1 MMEDCTAL
9 YNVVSC
15 VHGSADNLTYQRGE
29 TADISCLD
37 NWYNHGVVKQQIER
51 MLRHRTTKKITGEDL
66 RASAV
71 LIPLFYSQGQYHIL
85 FTERSDEVVFHK
97 GQVCFPGGTQEPSD
111 SNLLETALRE
121 VKEEIGLE
129 AKDVEILG
137 ELDDMLT
144 FVTDYVISPFVGLI
158 TRPHSPKTNGREVK
172 RAFSVPLSFLMD
184 EANFKQD
191 AYAYEYEGHVI
202 WGATARILRQFIG
215 LLKSDGGAR

>member
-29 TADISCLD
+29 TANISRLD

-51 MLRHRTTKKITGEDL
+51 MLRHRTTKRITGEDL

-85 FTERSDEVVFHK
+85 FTERSDEVVLHK

-158 TRPHSPKTNGREVK
+158 THPHALKTNGKEVK
-172 RAFSVPLSFLMD
+172 GAFSVPLSFLMN

-191 AYAYEYEGHVI
+191 SYAYEYEGHVI
-202 WGATARILRQFIG
+202 WGATARILSQFIG
-215 LLKSDGGAR
+215 LLRSESGAR